1 MRVPF
6 PTPEGPHTSSADG
19 RAPSPVPD
27 IVVMMIS
34 SLSPPLSG
42 GLFHPLVSRSP
53 ISIRP
58 AVIREGWREIP
69 SENQEAAA
77 LGEILSLEGGELV
90 YALVKDRAAKSGWK
104 VTIQSER
111 VQVFVQCL

>member
-1 MRVPF
+1 
-6 PTPEGPHTSSADG
+6 
-19 RAPSPVPD
+19 
-27 IVVMMIS
+27 MIS

-69 SENQEAAA
+69 SENQEAEA
-77 LGEILSLEGGELV
+77 LGEILSLEGGELD
-90 YALVKDRAAKSGWK
+90 ALVKDRAAKSGWK
-104 VTIQSER
+104 VTGDVIQLGGNELKSKLGKSSGSN
-111 VQVFVQCL
+111 VLDFAQYGPLLGM